1 MRKRMAAGVAA
12 WSLLL
17 LGGLILPVRAQWQ
30 ASLTYQSRGRY
41 SEGIR
46 TAPSSAGVNLNLISA
61 LVDYHEPYKDL
72 PAAFRAI
79 FHLPEQR
86 PVYLVIREVEPRYFY
101 WLDEVQPVPGWQG
114 GRPNRFEWPTAT
126 VIRSLT
132 WKQSAPLIL
141 DELGA
146 TARLD
151 TPTPG
156 KVERIAPVA
165 LYHSRPPESVEGYCF
180 VFRPDTR
187 MRLRFQV
194 FAEGQDQP
202 LESQLFPRVLAGQP
216 HPIRWKAKEW
226 PDGWYRLMVSGY
238 VLSTA
243 AQVDGKVSFYHVR
256 RLGN

>member
-1 MRKRMAAGVAA
+1 MRKGTAAGVAV
-12 WSLLL
+12 WLLL
-17 LGGLILPVRAQWQ
+17 LLAGPIPPVLAQWQ
-30 ASLTYQSRGRY
+30 ASLTYQNRGRY

-61 LVDYHEPYKDL
+61 LVEYHEPYKDL

-86 PVYLVIREVEPRYFY
+86 PVYLAIREVEPRYFY
-101 WLDEVQPVPGWQG
+101 WLDEVKPVPGWQA

-126 VIRSLT
+126 VIRSLN
-132 WKQSAPLIL
+132 WKQGAPLTL
-141 DELGA
+141 DDLGA

-151 TPTPG
+151 SPTSG
-156 KVERIAPVA
+156 KVERVAPVA
-165 LYHSRPPESVEGYCF
+165 LYHARPPQSVEAYCF
-180 VFRPDTR
+180 VFKPDAR
-187 MRLRFQV
+187 MRLRFEV
-194 FAEGQDQP
+194 LAEGQGKP
-202 LESQLFPRVLAGQP
+202 LESQLFPSVLAGQP

-238 VLSTA
+238 VLSTNA
-243 AQVDGKVSFYHVR
+243 PVDGKVSFYHVR